1 MISGE
6 EGVGVKFSALF
17 IYMAAVDNKPLEVEA
32 VTRKCR
38 LENYSQGSN

>member
-6 EGVGVKFSALF
+6 EGVRVKFSALF
-17 IYMAAVDNKPLEVEA
+17 MAAVDNKPLEVEA
-32 VTRKCR
+32 VTHKCR